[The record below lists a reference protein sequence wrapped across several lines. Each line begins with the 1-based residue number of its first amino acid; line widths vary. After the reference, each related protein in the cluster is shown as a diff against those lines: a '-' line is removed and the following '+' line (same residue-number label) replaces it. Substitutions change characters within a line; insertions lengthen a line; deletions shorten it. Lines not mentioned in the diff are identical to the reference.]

1 MTIGAAGAQDGGPD
15 DYRTQENQNNG
26 IEGQSMKHFVL
37 LAGSLALGIAGTA
50 AARPGNGHGHGSGYG
65 NGYGNGGCPPGLAK
79 KENGCM
85 PPGQARKLGSGQ
97 RWIEGYG
104 NVYSYRRI
112 PYDIRRRYRLS
123 ARYRYYYE
131 GGTIYVVDPRTML
144 IAQVISALLR

>member
-1 MTIGAAGAQDGGPD
+1 
-15 DYRTQENQNNG
+15 
-26 IEGQSMKHFVL
+26 MKHIL
-37 LAGSLALGIAGTA
+37 LIASSLALAIAGSA
-50 AARPGNGHGHGSGYG
+50 ASKPGGGHGHGNG

-85 PPGQARKLGSGQ
+85 PPGQARKLESGE
-97 RWIEGYG
+97 RWVPGYAS
-104 NVYSYRRI
+104 VYSYGRI
-112 PYDIRRRYRLS
+112 PYELRRRYRLS